1 MTRRSLP
8 GFRAHDLPHGGPAEG
23 DGDVKD
29 WYSIEAKGKSAT
41 VRIYESIGG
50 WFGTSA
56 AAFAAEIADLDVDTI
71 DLRLNSPGGSVFD
84 GVAIHNALLTHR
96 ATIDVTVDGVAA
108 SIASVIAMAG
118 DSVTMGRG
126 TRMMIHN
133 PSGLVLGQARDM
145 RKIAN
150 LLDELAKDIAGF
162 YAARAGKDV
171 AHWLD
176 LMEAE
181 TWYSAQ
187 EAVDAG
193 LADGVLGA
201 AKDDDEKAKNEVRT
215 FDLRAYGFRYADR
228 EHAPSPAAHARSIRS
243 AQIRARHGARRQ
255 EARGKC

>member
-1 MTRRSLP
+1 MTVRNLP
-8 GFRAHDLPHGGPAEG
+8 GFRAHDLPKGGPAT
-23 DGDVKD
+23 DGDVRD
-29 WYSIEAKGKSAT
+29 WYSIEAKSDGKSAT
-41 VRIYESIGG
+41 VRIYDAIGG

-56 AAFAAEIADLDVDTI
+56 ASFAEEIADLDVDTI

-96 ATIDVTVDGVAA
+96 ARVDVTVDGVAA

-118 DSVTMGRG
+118 DSITMGRG

-133 PSGLVLGQARDM
+133 PSGVVIGQARDM
-145 RKIAN
+145 REIAN
-150 LLDELAKDIAGF
+150 LLDELGRDIAGF
-162 YAARAGKDV
+162 YAERAGKDV

-193 LADGVLGA
+193 LADAVLG
-201 AKDDDEKAKNEVRT
+201 KAKGDGEKPANELKT

-228 EHAPSPAAHARSIRS
+228 DQAPDPGVVARKSRSDAAKARVHVALEGVRS
-243 AQIRARHGARRQ
+243 
-255 EARGKC
+255 K

>member
-1 MTRRSLP
+1 MP
-8 GFRAHDLPHGGPAEG
+8 VG
-23 DGDVKD
+23 DTGKS
-29 WYSIEAKGKSAT
+29 WYSIEAKGERSAT
-41 VRIYESIGG
+41 VRIYDAIGG

-56 AAFAAEIADLDVDTI
+56 ADLAEELAELDVDTI

-84 GVAIHNALLTHR
+84 GVAIHNALLTHKAR
-96 ATIDVTVDGVAA
+96 IDVTVDGVAA

-133 PSGLVLGQARDM
+133 PSGLVIGQASDM

-150 LLDELAKDIAGF
+150 LLDELGKDIAGF
-162 YAARAGKDV
+162 YAARAGRDV

-181 TWYSAQ
+181 TWYSAR

-193 LADGVLGA
+193 LADGVLGDDKADDQAKA
-201 AKDDDEKAKNEVRT
+201 AVKIH
-215 FDLRAYGFRYADR
+215 DLRAYGFRYADR
-228 EHAPSPAAHARSIRS
+228 DEAPAPGAVARSTRS
-243 AQIRARHGARRQ
+243 AQIRARHHARRQ
-255 EARGKC
+255 EARGK